1 MKAQISERLLSLDI
15 FRGVTIAAM
24 IMVNNLAYWSDSLR
38 VLRLTHAQWNGC
50 NFADL
55 IFPFFIFIV
64 GVSSF
69 FSLARR
75 GKVEEPLARYR
86 HILVRTAVI
95 FFLGLLTGS
104 GLLFGWLFQAICPPA
119 EVQKSI
125 WRIFLSPPPGAEV
138 YFFSLANLRIPGVL
152 QRIALV
158 YLPLSIILMHTRWRV
173 QALLA
178 GGLLLLYW
186 GLMSLP
192 GFAMQPGQ
200 DLGAALDRA
209 VFGEAHLW
217 RYTQTWDP
225 EGLLGTLPAIATG
238 LLGALTGGWLHSHRE
253 RPRKLTGLL
262 LAGFLA
268 IIAGA
273 AWGLVFPLNKYLWTS
288 SYVVYTAGFALIFLG
303 FWYWLVDVQQWQTL
317 LVQPFVWLG
326 MNPLV
331 AYCGAQLGSLALD
344 VLYLGTPAQHTHLSA
359 LILKTLFGEHWGGA
373 GLTWLSDPI
382 WPSLF
387 WGLIYLSYWT
397 LLMGIFYRKRLFFKI

>member
-1 MKAQISERLLSLDI
+1 MKAQVSERLLSLDI

-69 FSLARR
+69 FSLERR
-75 GKVEEPLARYR
+75 GKAEGPLARYR

-125 WRIFLSPPPGAEV
+125 WGIFLSPPPGAEV

-200 DLGAALDRA
+200 DLGAAIDRA
-209 VFGEAHLW
+209 VFGGAHLW

-238 LLGALTGGWLHSHRE
+238 LLGALTGGWLHSRRE
-253 RPRKLTGLL
+253 RRRKLTGLL

-268 IIAGA
+268 IIVGA

-303 FWYWLVDVQQWQTL
+303 FWYWLADVQQWQTV

-359 LILKTLFGEHWGGA
+359 LILKTTLRRTLGGRRSDVVIGPHLA
-373 GLTWLSDPI
+373 VALLGLDLPE
-382 WPSLF
+382 
-387 WGLIYLSYWT
+387 
-397 LLMGIFYRKRLFFKI
+397 LLDLADGNILP

>member
-1 MKAQISERLLSLDI
+1 MKAQVSERLLSLDI

-64 GVSSF
+64 GVSSE
-69 FSLARR
+69 FSLEKRANT
-75 GKVEEPLARYR
+75 EETLARYR
-86 HILVRTAVI
+86 HILVRTAVL
-95 FFLGLLTGS
+95 FSLGLLTGS
-104 GLLFGWLFQAICPPA
+104 GLIFGWLFQVICPPA

-125 WRIFLSPPPGAEV
+125 WGLFLSPPPGAEV

-158 YLPLSIILMHTRWRV
+158 YLPLSIILIHTRWRV

-192 GFAMQPGQ
+192 GFAMQPGE
-200 DLGAALDRA
+200 DLGAAIDRA
-209 VFGEAHLW
+209 VFGGAHLW
-217 RYTQTWDP
+217 RYTRTWDP

-238 LLGALTGGWLHSHRE
+238 LLGALTGCWLHSHRE
-253 RPRKLTGLL
+253 RHRKLTGLL

-331 AYCGAQLGSLALD
+331 AYCGAQLGSRALG
-344 VLYLGTPAQHTHLSA
+344 VLYLGTPTEHTHLNA
-359 LILKTLFGEHWGGA
+359 LIMKTLFGEDRGVA

-387 WGLIYLSYWT
+387 WALIYLSFWT

>member
-1 MKAQISERLLSLDI
+1 MKAQVPERLLSLDI

-24 IMVNNLAYWSDSLR
+24 IMVNNLTFWSERSR
-38 VLRLTHAQWNGC
+38 SLRLTHAQWNGC

-64 GVSSF
+64 GVTSV
-69 FSLARR
+69 FSLERR
-75 GKVEEPLARYR
+75 KSEELEKRYR

-95 FFLGLLTGS
+95 FGLGLLTGS
-104 GLLFGWLFQAICPPA
+104 GLIFGWLFQAICPPA
-119 EVQKSI
+119 ETQKSI
-125 WRIFLSPPPGAEV
+125 WALFLSPPAGAEV

-158 YLPLSIILMHTRWRV
+158 YLPLSIILIHTRWRE
-173 QALLA
+173 QAVLA
-178 GGLLLLYW
+178 GALLLLYW

-192 GFAMQPGQ
+192 GFALEPGK
-200 DLGAALDRA
+200 DLGAAIDRA

-217 RYTQTWDP
+217 RFAHTWDP

-238 LLGALTGGWLHSHRE
+238 LLGALTGHWLLSGWE
-253 RPRKLTGLL
+253 RRQKLTGLL
-262 LAGFLA
+262 LAGLLG

-303 FWYWLVDVQQWQTL
+303 FWYWLTDVREWRPL
-317 LVQPFVWLG
+317 LVQPCVWLG

-331 AYCGAQLGSLALD
+331 AYCGAQLGALALG
-344 VLYLGTPAQHTHLSA
+344 VLYVGTPAEHTHLSP
-359 LILKTLFGEHWGGA
+359 LIMKTLFGEGWGAA
-373 GLTWLSDPI
+373 GSTWLADPI
-382 WPSLF
+382 WPSLC
-387 WGLIYLSYWT
+387 WALIYLSFWT
-397 LLMGIFYRKRLFFKI
+397 LLMGILYRKRLFFKI

>member
-1 MKAQISERLLSLDI
+1 MDI

-69 FSLARR
+69 YSLERR
-75 GKVEEPLARYR
+75 GQVEEPLARYR

-95 FFLGLLTGS
+95 FLLGLLTGS

-119 EVQKSI
+119 EVQKTI
-125 WRIFLSPPPGAEV
+125 WGIFLSPPSGAQV

-186 GLMSLP
+186 GFMSLP

-200 DLGAALDRA
+200 DLGAAIDRA

-217 RYTQTWDP
+217 RFTQTWDP

-253 RPRKLTGLL
+253 RRRKLTGLL

-303 FWYWLVDVQQWQTL
+303 FWYWLADVRQWQTP

-359 LILKTLFGEHWGGA
+359 LILKTIFGEHWGGA

-387 WGLIYLSYWT
+387 WGLIYLSFWT

>member
-24 IMVNNLAYWSDSLR
+24 IMVNNLAYLSDSLR

-69 FSLARR
+69 YSLERR
-75 GKVEEPLARYR
+75 GQVEEPLARYR

-95 FFLGLLTGS
+95 FLLGLLTGS

-119 EVQKSI
+119 EVQKTI
-125 WRIFLSPPPGAEV
+125 WGIFLSPPSGAQV

-200 DLGAALDRA
+200 DLGAAIDRA

-217 RYTQTWDP
+217 RFTQTWDP

-253 RPRKLTGLL
+253 RRRKLTGLL

-303 FWYWLVDVQQWQTL
+303 FWYWLADVRQWQTP

-344 VLYLGTPAQHTHLSA
+344 VLYLGTPAQHTHLSP
-359 LILKTLFGEHWGGA
+359 LILKTIFGEHWGGA

-387 WGLIYLSYWT
+387 WGLIYLSFWT

>member
-69 FSLARR
+69 YSLERR
-75 GKVEEPLARYR
+75 GQVEEPLARYR

-95 FFLGLLTGS
+95 FLLGLLTGS

-119 EVQKSI
+119 EVQKTI
-125 WRIFLSPPPGAEV
+125 WGIFLSPPSGAQV

-200 DLGAALDRA
+200 DLGAAIDRA

-217 RYTQTWDP
+217 RFTQTWDP

-253 RPRKLTGLL
+253 RRRKLTGLL

-303 FWYWLVDVQQWQTL
+303 FWYWLADVRQWQTP

-359 LILKTLFGEHWGGA
+359 LILKTIFGEHWGGA

-387 WGLIYLSYWT
+387 WGLIYLSFWT